1 MNIMRR
7 LFTLT
12 VLWTAFHISLSAQN
26 IEFVFF
32 DGSDITEL
40 GSTFDNQAGSASY
53 TLNSTILTA
62 EAFLDNNSASNLL
75 NGGADGFGINSQG
88 TGDNTQRIDNIN
100 GIETIVFSFN
110 TAGVFESIDL
120 RYIEESENEAIL
132 SFQNGRTFE
141 LNTATALSNNDDF
154 FINER
159 FLAGQEI
166 RLSISE
172 ESVAGENFALDSMRV
187 IIPENAFSSLWLSV
201 VTCSVFIGSKIIK
214 K

>member
-1 MNIMRR
+1 M
-7 LFTLT
+7 
-12 VLWTAFHISLSAQN
+12 VL
-26 IEFVFF
+26 
-32 DGSDITEL
+32 DITEL

-62 EAFLDNNSASNLL
+62 EAFLDNNSASNIKWGSLMAL
-75 NGGADGFGINSQG
+75 ELIAKGQEITLKELIILMASKP
-88 TGDNTQRIDNIN
+88 
-100 GIETIVFSFN
+100 SFFHSIQL
-110 TAGVFESIDL
+110 AFESIDL

-141 LNTATALSNNDDF
+141 LNTATALSSNDDF
-154 FINER
+154 FINEQ

-172 ESVAGENFALDSMRV
+172 ESVAGENFALDSFRV
-187 IIPENAFSSLWLSV
+187 IIPENAFSSLWISV
-201 VTCSVFIGSKIIK
+201 VATCSVFIGSKIVK

>member
-1 MNIMRR
+1 MRR

-75 NGGADGFGINSQG
+75 NGEPMA
-88 TGDNTQRIDNIN
+88 
-100 GIETIVFSFN
+100 
-110 TAGVFESIDL
+110 L
-120 RYIEESENEAIL
+120 
-132 SFQNGRTFE
+132 E
-141 LNTATALSNNDDF
+141 LIAK
-154 FINER
+154 
-159 FLAGQEI
+159 GQEI
-166 RLSISE
+166 TLKELIILMASKQSFFHSIQLAFLS
-172 ESVAGENFALDSMRV
+172 
-187 IIPENAFSSLWLSV
+187 P
-201 VTCSVFIGSKIIK
+201 
-214 K
+214 